1 MFLSTRRSNFADIT
15 SPRMT
20 ISPSSPTSLPSPPLP
35 SIDSCFRVS
44 LEPIDDATV
53 GIHSNAQLLVD
64 YGLRLR
70 KWIVTMAA
78 EKRPAPQQLSLYLHT
93 DTSMEK
99 KRNLLIKS
107 ILSGRPKGVRWR
119 VPAIK
124 KNPKK
129 PKKKQR
135 KTKKNKEKQRK
146 TKKTNIIRYS
156 PLPSMFL
163 SVKLEKKLIK
173 KSWRR
178 PEKVRHVYRFQW
190 SNSAPPSAILQ
201 GRSKD
206 PRARS
211 QKKNTEPRTWRQ
223 EHGPKNR

>member
-1 MFLSTRRSNFADIT
+1 MDRYDGGGKTPSTSTVIALSSHGHINGKETESTDQINSERTAKRC
-15 SPRMT
+15 P
-20 ISPSSPTSLPSPPLP
+20 
-35 SIDSCFRVS
+35 
-44 LEPIDDATV
+44 
-53 GIHSNAQLLVD
+53 
-64 YGLRLR
+64 
-70 KWIVTMAA
+70 MARA
-78 EKRPAPQQLSLYLHT
+78 GYK
-93 DTSMEK
+93 
-99 KRNLLIKS
+99 
-107 ILSGRPKGVRWR
+107 
-119 VPAIK
+119 
-124 KNPKK
+124 KK
-129 PKKKQR
+129 PRKTQK

>member
-78 EKRPAPQQLSLYLHT
+78 AKRPAPQQLSLYLHT

-124 KNPKK
+124 KTPKNPKK
-129 PKKKQR
+129 TKEKQR

-146 TKKTNIIRYS
+146 QTSSDILRS
-156 PLPSMFL
+156 LPCSCPLNL
-163 SVKLEKKLIK
+163 K
-173 KSWRR
+173 R
-178 PEKVRHVYRFQW
+178 
-190 SNSAPPSAILQ
+190 N
-201 GRSKD
+201 
-206 PRARS
+206 
-211 QKKNTEPRTWRQ
+211 
-223 EHGPKNR
+223 